1 MRFHTLRSHKTVS
14 AKFAAAGVF
23 FVLYVMCLPLR
34 LHAQDAVPDVNDY
47 TNYTNPLDP
56 NDGYFQTEGNA
67 ESLGSRCYLITED
80 RFRLAGQ
87 LWWSKRINV
96 QRNLVFK
103 FVLDAGTKDSGA
115 DGFAFVMHNDSR
127 ELDAIGS
134 VGRYL
139 GYSGNPGTVNST
151 IRQWWENDPHI
162 RNSMAL
168 EIDTH
173 PNPASDF
180 PDQADYSNCQDPVY
194 DHLALVTN
202 SNICEPEVVD
212 TIENVGDPITQANF
226 VRIYPGVDN
235 VEDSSICYEYAIYWT
250 FTSSA
255 LQRIDVFVD
264 DVFRMGYEGNIISQV
279 FSRFAQQRVPADTSQ
294 PERFPAITADNGRRV
309 YIGFTGSTG
318 AYHNEQSIC
327 LVVEE
332 NGVEYNEPIAVDD
345 VETVVTGQTT
355 ILDVVANDKPANP
368 EFIRES
374 LVVGAVIPNTGSEPT
389 KGTVSAPLRAVVVR
403 QDGISTTIVERR
415 VRYIAPINYVGEDS
429 FSYKLCDDP
438 QGNRCISRCTEGAVT
453 LNVACPDTEVSITK
467 LNDDARCDD
476 SLPSRGGARGTVRVT
491 LNNDTISYSEDFS
504 RASEGDRMGERL
516 ETINNTPLL
525 WSLQDHEILGETK
538 TGEGVVYRDSRRFL
552 ATNDNAPENSSFEL
566 VLTFTTPPN
575 LRDVFNLNTQPDDP
589 DRQKRVNTIAQF
601 AIGSVRPGR
610 VIGEIA
616 ATISRTDAPDVIIPW
631 ELNGSSLTEIDD
643 NFTVGEFFYL
653 TASTALSASLAHT
666 INIRVSLT
674 SDSSLAG
681 LSEQITLDG
690 VNVIFTLDSNPTQD
704 ISGDYTFRW
713 YQNDIVPDPMVDMPV
728 YEGSEYLQM
737 IAGTYT
743 LQAESTITPG
753 CYTAPAQVTINRI
766 EGGDDQLLEG
776 TATVTETAALTRC
789 SPPNGALT
797 ASVTLDDGTMATDGY
812 TYAWRLTREGDVII
826 NTTQTASDLNAEG
839 YIVTITEESTGCR
852 ATNNLTV
859 SSAVYAPTVEISS
872 QGDDSNCGDVT
883 NATGFVELS
892 INDSRK
898 PAGEPEDTNG
908 TWRLYQGDLNF
919 TAADPSEP
927 NRFDELQAGTYS
939 ATYTRSNTSG
949 CTSDEREVIIGST
962 SPQVTISTSS
972 MPNTYCSLPY
982 TGSIVTESSVGGNA
996 PGTSGFTFSYYA
1008 GSGVNASS
1016 LIDSQQPGG
1025 DAPYVGGSSMNTLFR
1040 VEGGQYTVSVL
1051 DTNTGC
1057 TQTADVAVLD
1067 QLSLPTIDASLVDIT
1082 GDVSC
1087 AVTGGTGSIDAS
1099 SAVSGG
1105 VSGNYNYVLYAQP
1118 GRTPEAENTS
1128 GIFTALSDGGYE
1140 LLVTDTTTNC
1150 VSTSSF
1156 LTVLPI
1162 DNLMLT
1168 TTNVVANRSCSTTIG
1183 TGSFSGVASATQV
1196 TPYAFS
1202 LYASST
1208 TTGTPISSFP
1218 NVNASTQSFN
1228 DLLSGTYTVQVGDG
1242 YGCVADLSVTISS
1255 VTAKPTLLPVPS
1267 VTARSSCGVT
1277 DGAILANV
1285 TNWEGAAVSDPAGN
1299 GYQFAWRA
1307 NDALGPLLSSTGAR
1321 IDNLSEGTYVVTVI
1335 NALDCRSDSLSV
1347 DVLQNAEIPVPV
1359 IAVSSPLSACQQ
1371 SDADGE
1377 LSVSLSPAI
1386 VSSVTYEWFSGTVAG
1401 ASGSGT
1407 TGDRLS
1413 VWEGDYAMRATTA
1426 VGCEGTTTFNV
1437 RSGRIS
1443 PQIIQE
1449 SVVDNTAC
1457 SPPPNGS
1464 IGIRLNY
1471 DSVAVNDL
1479 TDYTFTLDG
1488 AVNTPTADGVGVFKY
1503 DGLGA
1508 GTYAIS
1514 STYKGCSSNV
1524 LNATVSDFASLPN
1537 FTATLTASTSCDTA
1551 NHPNGAITLT
1561 PADGSAV
1568 TDYAY
1573 SWSTGNTYDATDVLG
1588 DTNTIS
1594 TLAPGTYSVQIK
1606 RNGCTL
1612 ESTYTLSHMTSPVP
1626 SFDAFA
1632 AELVGSCAPF
1642 DGRLTA
1648 QLAGVSDYSLYEWYW
1663 YEGDSEESARLLPSG
1678 SDLTFSS
1685 SLVADHVVT
1694 GLRDGTFSVYFVEK
1708 STHCRSPLTS
1718 SALSFTP
1725 DATFTVTP
1733 TLDTAAGDCTGSAG
1747 TVDVA
1752 VSNTAGHTFDLRV
1765 YQGDLPTIDASAI
1778 ETNSSLGVLAGST
1791 TQFSLASNIY
1801 TIAATDT
1808 ATGCRGQARFSMPYQ
1823 NAPVVVDI
1831 TQVNNTPN
1839 CLPYLDGSGRAGAG
1853 GAKGSLEVEFS
1864 IDDTNPDNHSAYWL
1878 FLYGGVSAA
1887 PTPDMTGA
1895 AAWAVDGSNNN
1906 TPINVQAQQGVDVT
1920 PDASGSKVDTYPFSD
1935 LGAGSYTVIAAKIG
1949 ETACFSAVVTRD
1961 VISESDALVIAPSAI
1976 STTDNTTCS
1985 GTANGSLT
1993 IASIT
1998 RGIDTDSS
2006 ATELGSYSYAWS
2018 LSNTYSPLLPQ
2029 SSYTANDLSAG
2040 DYYIRI
2046 TKTDDLRGNDEG
2058 CELALSASIGSDIET
2073 LSIEDTTPT
2082 DITSCSGLTA
2092 GSIVVDAVTAGGSM
2106 VPFSGLSASYE
2117 VRTEDLSGNTLTTL
2131 TPTSATLSALSAG
2144 TYSLQLWNTS
2154 TACNSPAD
2162 LVQVEDDRI
2171 YPDVD
2176 LSASLITPLTNC
2188 TSADGAITAMLA
2200 GTLSPG
2206 DVAYAWYAGNTTTPP
2221 LLGTAETLS
2230 DRSAGPYALQTTHNV
2245 SNCTRTSTFVLPD
2258 ERVYPVLQIAAAD
2271 ALPNTFCVGENGS
2284 VQVERADVTPLGD
2297 YTIALLEGVTTRGT
2311 LTLDATTTEGSFN
2324 GLGASNYAL
2333 IVTSLLGCENAT
2345 APTIEV
2351 EAKTDEPIITEI
2363 ITTDDVGCL
2372 NGLGVANVA
2381 VVIGEQDADRNSVAD
2396 TYAVTI
2402 DGTTRANVATRH
2414 GEEGLTGPTIPYTV
2428 HNEASGC
2435 EIMGDATLGP
2445 SKIPDFFISEL
2456 AETPLTQCDPANGS
2470 ASVLSVIFHETTHVQ
2485 TAGAASVFGD
2495 YTFEWADNTSSVLA
2509 PSGEPY
2515 TLTDLAAEEAYSIN
2529 MTHTSTGCEVT
2540 RFFTLGTDLTYPL
2553 ISTEQLQA
2561 DQSCAGGSPDGIVA
2575 GLADGQDDS
2584 HPDYRFSWRDEG
2596 GNEVSTASQPSGLAA
2611 GTYTLIAT
2619 NNTGCSAENTLLL
2632 PNEPLVFFIDD
2643 VTITALTIC
2652 EPGDASLLVNSLSYG
2667 QTTDYTY
2674 ALYDQIPATDP
2685 TPAPIQTATG
2695 TPNFSGLSTGPYYL
2709 RTQHTTLRCEHLYS
2723 DIKPPNEA
2731 TPPTVVLE
2739 NASLQSLC
2747 DPNRGNGEL
2756 LVSPGEGTDLADY
2769 AFKWYDEAG
2778 NLLKDEAGIN
2788 GLLPGVYRVEVKSNI
2803 TGCVGERFYTMQE
2816 AFINPLALNAYASG
2830 NAQCREPYTGVLA
2843 ADVLYSLEGQD
2854 WRSDYSFY
2862 WRKGTTTPTPKNHDY
2877 EGYSIEALNA
2887 GVYTLAAYH
2896 KEDPT
2901 CQSVPLQVNVPD
2913 LREFPQVEVE
2923 VLNPLSNCDEQ
2934 KPNGQLRAALKNGKL
2949 VDYTFL
2955 WTKGSLG
2962 GEALSNSSLLHRQ
2975 GAGEYFLKVTE
2986 NVSRCSTTDS
2996 HTLAAT
3002 YQNPLPPNLLLEK
3015 NSTSCNEPNGRVRA
3029 EYATIFDPYV
3039 SFEWHKEP
3047 SSKEQMPFNVG
3058 EVAEGLAGEY
3068 SVYSFDQESGC
3079 YSQAPARITVYDS
3092 VLEVAYTIETRNSY
3106 CSRPTGQA
3114 RIFVEKPV
3122 RIQKVV
3128 WHLNGQT
3135 IESIELFD
3143 VPPGDY
3149 QVTITDEAGCE
3160 TKQDFSIGVDVLVYN
3175 GLSDNADGN
3184 NDRFLIDC
3192 IEQFPN
3198 NRVSLYNNDGVL
3210 VFQKNGYRNENAFM
3224 FNGSNATR
3232 GNSTLYGTYFYVV
3245 ELGNGKKPLAGYL
3258 EILR

>member
-1 MRFHTLRSHKTVS
+1 MGFQKYFCMARRYVVQLASTIIFSVHYYISSRLVS
-14 AKFAAAGVF
+14 FASIF
-23 FVLYVMCLPLR
+23 FASFFCMCRPFDGY
-34 LHAQDAVPDVNDY
+34 AQATSPPNE
-47 TNYTNPLDP
+47 NLYTNPLTPTVGFTARGDA
-56 NDGYFQTEGNA
+56 GVH
-67 ESLGSRCYLITED
+67 SSRCYLITED
-80 RFRLAGQ
+80 VRNRRGQ
-87 LWWSKRINV
+87 LWWNRRIDV
-96 QRNLVFK
+96 RENLLFK
-103 FVLDAGTKDSGA
+103 FVIYAGSKDGGA
-115 DGFAFVMHNDSR
+115 DGFGFVMHNDSDGFSAR
-127 ELDAIGS
+127 GLDGSSLGFGNDLGGDENITPSLAI
-134 VGRYL
+134 
-139 GYSGNPGTVNST
+139 
-151 IRQWWENDPHI
+151 
-162 RNSMAL
+162 
-168 EIDTH
+168 EIDTYRNH
-173 PNPASDF
+173 FENLSRCNTPDSNFSWASAQVDIE
-180 PDQADYSNCQDPVY
+180 S
-194 DHLALVTN
+194 DHLALIRNGAV
-202 SNICEPEVVD
+202 CY
-212 TIENVGDPITQANF
+212 PIS
-226 VRIYPGVDN
+226 VRTT
-235 VEDSSICYEYAIYWT
+235 DSSGNLITARQVQVLPDVPNIEDEDICYEYKIYWT
-250 FTSSA
+250 YFSA
-255 LQRIDVFVD
+255 TQQRIDVFVE
-264 DVFRMGYEGNIISQV
+264 DVLRIRYRGNIIGDFFNGATNLRV
-279 FSRFAQQRVPADTSQ
+279 GFS
-294 PERFPAITADNGRRV
+294 
-309 YIGFTGSTG
+309 GSTG
-318 AYHNEQSIC
+318 AQRNEQVIC
-327 LVVEE
+327 
-332 NGVEYNEPIAVDD
+332 IAIDGYDIQVADD
-345 VETVVTGQTT
+345 DFSVASGAVNN
-355 ILDVVANDKPANP
+355 LDVLANDRPLNLQEIADALS
-368 EFIRES
+368 I
-374 LVVGAVIPNTGSEPT
+374 T
-389 KGTVSAPLRAVVVR
+389 TVSNPSSGADVS
-403 QDGISTTIVERR
+403 IFSTASGDA
-415 VRYIAPINYVGEDS
+415 IAYTPPPGYVGGDT
-429 FSYKLCDDP
+429 FTYTVCDDP
-438 QGNRCISRCTEGAVT
+438 AGDRCYSTCVDASVRVDVG
-453 LNVACPDTEVSITK
+453 CPDATPLVTK
-467 LNDDARCDD
+467 LSDDARCSDTVV
-476 SLPSRGGARGTVRVT
+476 PRGGAAFQVSTTVRSSFIYKENFSSGGVGDLSGT
-491 LNNDTISYSEDFS
+491 HLQEDGATTTWESQMHTAPLGVNSRAPLANNDGNLLLQTTSSNPSAQVLLGFSSPMGIGDTNLSFRVGVDAPGNAAGVIFAAVFNDEGVGYYVLFGTTTLIVIDQLFALGQASSYLAPLNIVPGTAYYLQIRVSTTAGSAVHLWIDDIFLDFQEDTESSVPFPPVNVTNDYIV
-504 RASEGDRMGERL
+504 RWYAGDAVS
-516 ETINNTPLL
+516 NTPLF
-525 WSLQDHEILGETK
+525 EGANYIGMAAGEYTVQ
-538 TGEGVVYRDSRRFL
+538 GESVLFSGCFTDPQQITIERINSVGQLMNGVVTVQEITSFTNCASPDGEVMAYVTLDNSTRATSGYTYEWYYSRDL
-552 ATNDNAPENSSFEL
+552 ATPIR
-566 VLTFTTPPN
+566 LTAVASN
-575 LRDVFNLNTQPDDP
+575 LEAADYT
-589 DRQKRVNTIAQF
+589 
-601 AIGSVRPGR
+601 
-610 VIGEIA
+610 VIVKE
-616 ATISRTDAPDVIIPW
+616 
-631 ELNGSSLTEIDD
+631 SLTGCQVVE
-643 NFTVGEFFYL
+643 NM
-653 TASTALSASLAHT
+653 
-666 INIRVSLT
+666 SLT
-674 SDSSLAG
+674 STIIAPNVFVEEVLPDAFCNGMNNAVGAIRAGSSN
-681 LSEQITLDG
+681 SNVRFNWYDG
-690 VNVIFTLDSNPTQD
+690 DTVLPAPSN
-704 ISGDYTFRW
+704 I
-713 YQNDIVPDPMVDMPV
+713 
-728 YEGSEYLQM
+728 
-737 IAGTYT
+737 
-743 LQAESTITPG
+743 
-753 CYTAPAQVTINRI
+753 
-766 EGGDDQLLEG
+766 
-776 TATVTETAALTRC
+776 
-789 SPPNGALT
+789 
-797 ASVTLDDGTMATDGY
+797 
-812 TYAWRLTREGDVII
+812 GDVYS
-826 NTTQTASDLNAEG
+826 NLQVGSYTVVSRFND
-839 YIVTITEESTGCR
+839 TGCI
-852 ATNNLTV
+852 
-859 SSAVYAPTVEISS
+859 SAPLVVEVPNSELLI
-872 QGDDSNCGDVT
+872 DV
-883 NATGFVELS
+883 
-892 INDSRK
+892 
-898 PAGEPEDTNG
+898 
-908 TWRLYQGDLNF
+908 
-919 TAADPSEP
+919 
-927 NRFDELQAGTYS
+927 
-939 ATYTRSNTSG
+939 
-949 CTSDEREVIIGST
+949 
-962 SPQVTISTSS
+962 STSS

-1040 VEGGQYTVSVL
+1040 VGGGQYTVSVL

-1105 VSGNYNYVLYAQP
+1105 VSGNYNYALYAQP
-1118 GRTPEAENTS
+1118 GRTSEAENTS

-1156 LTVLPI
+1156 LTVPSI

-1685 SLVADHVVT
+1685 SLVTDHVVT

-2830 NAQCREPYTGVLA
+2830 NAQCKEPYTGVLA

-3210 VFQKNGYRNENAFM
+3210 VFQKNSYRNENAFM